1 MTPTFVIDS
10 KYVQPEQSHAA
21 IIEWEFHLKNISGS
35 TMTVNNPVV
44 KVGDDTNWFRSIT
57 ALTDQMYVEP
67 GKTNVYVFR
76 VDMYDSPTS
85 YGSSARALT
94 YSLAYVY

>member
-1 MTPTFVIDS
+1 
-10 KYVQPEQSHAA
+10 
-21 IIEWEFHLKNISGS
+21 
-35 TMTVNNPVV
+35 MTVNDPVV
-44 KVGDDTNWFRSIT
+44 KVGDDTNWFNSTT

-76 VDMYDSPTS
+76 ADMYDSPMS
-85 YGSSARALT
+85 WGSSARALT

>member
-67 GKTNVYVFR
+67 GKTNVYV
-76 VDMYDSPTS
+76 
-85 YGSSARALT
+85 
-94 YSLAYVY
+94 